1 MTLYDT
7 MEQPRSNV
15 LLIVTIASRSRQPTP
30 FDAVNTN
37 AAYAHLSSLC
47 AEANMNLYITHF
59 DNILPDSTIFSWI
72 YRENCWEMEELP
84 ISQLALSY
92 ADLPP
97 NETNANRLRAMLIEH
112 DVTIVN
118 DLWVSDCLT
127 DKVRTYELLPE
138 LIPATVDVAD
148 AEGMARLRELSTH
161 PDLSLEKLILKP
173 RFGERGK
180 GIEVIDFSDLGSER
194 VRQQR
199 EYIVQPF
206 LESDTGIPELDV
218 QGRHDLR
225 MLVDNGEIIQL
236 FVRVPA
242 PNSHISSYAAGG
254 KIRHFAVEQLPEKF
268 RKVALAVDERLSH
281 FVPRLY
287 SVDVGLGRSGK
298 IWIYELNTMPGIVW
312 EEEHIADKPKYI
324 RVHKAIADML
334 KSCDKVPVAV

>member
-1 MTLYDT
+1 MTLYST
-7 MEQPRSNV
+7 MEKQRSNV
-15 LLIVTIASRSRQPTP
+15 LLIVTIASRSQQRAP
-30 FDAVNTN
+30 FDSANTN
-37 AAYAHLSSLC
+37 DAYAHLCSLC

-72 YRENCWEMEELP
+72 YRDTAWELEELP
-84 ISQLALSY
+84 ISQFSLSY

-97 NETNANRLRAMLIEH
+97 NETNANRLREMLIAH

-118 DLWVSDCLT
+118 DLWISDALT
-127 DKVRTYELLPE
+127 DKVRTYELFPE

-148 AEGMARLRELSTH
+148 AVGMARLRELSTH

-180 GIEVIDFSDLGSER
+180 GIEVIDFSDLTSTR
-194 VRQQR
+194 VLNKQD
-199 EYIVQPF
+199 YIIQPF
-206 LESDTGIPELDV
+206 LESDAGIPELNI

-225 MLVDNGEIIQL
+225 MLVNNGEIIQL

-254 KIRHFAVEQLPEKF
+254 KIQHFEVAQLPEKF
-268 RKVALAVDERLSH
+268 REVALAVDERLNH

-287 SVDVGLGRSGK
+287 SVDVGFGRSGK

-312 EEEHIADKPKYI
+312 EEEHMADKPKYI
-324 RVHKAIADML
+324 RVHKAITNML
-334 KSCDKVPVAV
+334 KSCKKVSVAV